1 MRHRVMRSLSR
12 DASLPLVG
20 AAAGL
25 LLLTYGLAA
34 HGDLVSGLLASPE
47 SEAAQAGGDGGWGV
61 VPLVGAVA
69 VAAALLLPRGV
80 LLAAAVVTVHGLGTS
95 ALMSP
100 VVGPLLASDLLLLM
114 YLVRVPVLPRQE
126 GLGAARRLVGPSLA
140 LFLAWSLLAT
150 VIAGASATPL
160 LRIAVY
166 AAAFM
171 AMSRR
176 GATERRVVYGVVLC
190 YALVNLA
197 GGVLQGQTRLVGL
210 DIGDPAQAGML
221 LLAALCPLLSG
232 ELRFTGRWV
241 VAAALLGG
249 ILLTQTRGVW
259 FAAVVMLVVWRMPRR
274 SPGRLV
280 VVLLCMAVLGFE
292 IVDSVS
298 QRFGLNGDS
307 VGYRVHSVVN
317 GIRDGM
323 ANPVFG
329 SGWGEVSSMEYL
341 RQHLSDTP
349 EEVLPYNL
357 FISVFAFTGVPG
369 LLLLTLFLAVLLISL
384 RAARSDAPLLF
395 TVAVLAMSL
404 SEMTLFAGSMLTL
417 LFFVYAGLSFG
428 REDDAPCGDGLLKE
442 GSPPSMGRGSAPPGH
457 AAGASP

>member
-1 MRHRVMRSLSR
+1 MGQRVMRSPSR
-12 DASLPLVG
+12 DAALPLAG

-25 LLLTYGLAA
+25 LLLAYGLSA

-47 SEAAQAGGDGGWGV
+47 PEAAQAGGGAGWGL
-61 VPLVGAVA
+61 VPAVGAVA

-100 VVGPLLASDLLLLM
+100 VVGPLLVSDLLLLM
-114 YLVRVPVLPRQE
+114 YLVRVPALPRQE
-126 GLGAARRLVGPSLA
+126 DLGAVRRLVGPSLA
-140 LFLAWSLLAT
+140 LFVAWSLLAT
-150 VIAGASATPL
+150 AIAGASATPL

-166 AAAFM
+166 AAVFM
-171 AMSRR
+171 ALSRR
-176 GATERRVVYGVVLC
+176 GGTERPVVYGVVLC

-197 GGVLQGQTRLVGL
+197 GGVLQGQTRLVGM
-210 DIGDPAQAGML
+210 DIGDPAQTGML

-259 FAAVVMLVVWRMPRR
+259 FAAAVILVVWRMPRR
-274 SPGRLV
+274 SPARLV
-280 VVLLCMAVLGFE
+280 AVLLGLAVLGFE

-307 VGYRVHSVVN
+307 VGYRVHSIVN

-341 RQHLSDTP
+341 RERLSDTP

-357 FISVFAFTGVPG
+357 FVSVFAFTGVPG
-369 LLLLTLFLAVLLISL
+369 LLLLTLFLAALLGSL
-384 RAARSDAPLLF
+384 RTARSDAALLF

-404 SEMTLFAGSMLTL
+404 SEMTFFAGSMLTL
-417 LFFVYAGLSFG
+417 LFFVYAGLAFG
-428 REDDAPCGDGLLKE
+428 REDGAACGDGPVKD
-442 GSPPSMGRGSAPPGH
+442 GNPPSTGRGSASPGD
-457 AAGASP
+457 AAEASR